1 MMKLTSEKVM
11 AKSGKEKKHRR
22 RGLNGKVQ
30 WHEHKSGLET
40 NWEGV
45 GHSHHSEAHR
55 ILSYLGYNNSCRKK
69 SPCILIASS
78 MLRHDLFD

>member
-30 WHEHKSGLET
+30 WHEHKSGLEA
-40 NWEGV
+40 NWEGC
-45 GHSHHSEAHR
+45 G
-55 ILSYLGYNNSCRKK
+55 
-69 SPCILIASS
+69 PFSS
-78 MLRHDLFD
+78 Q